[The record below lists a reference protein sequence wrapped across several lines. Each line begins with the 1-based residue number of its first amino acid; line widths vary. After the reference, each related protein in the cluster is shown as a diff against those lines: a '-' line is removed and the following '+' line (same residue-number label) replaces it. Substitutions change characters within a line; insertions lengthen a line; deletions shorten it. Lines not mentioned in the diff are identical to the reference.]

1 MSCILHPGYKQPDG
15 YGQKKY
21 KKRVVLA
28 HRLAYALANDL
39 DVFTM
44 GGTVMHS
51 CDNPSCINHA
61 HLSLGTMK
69 LNADDCVAKRR
80 HVHMLSDEAVAYIRN
95 NIIIGTPYKPGNT
108 EALASLFGVSRS
120 AIGLVVRRKTYAH
133 LP

>member
-1 MSCILHPGYKQPDG
+1 MACVIHPGYKQPDG

-28 HRLAYALANDL
+28 HRLAYAQANGL
-39 DVFTM
+39 DIFTM

-51 CDNPSCINHA
+51 CDNPSCVNPA
-61 HLSLGTMK
+61 HLSLGTMQ
-69 LNADDCVAKRR
+69 LNADDCINKRR
-80 HVHMLSDEAVAYIRN
+80 HSHSLSDSDVAYIRN
-95 NIIIGTPYKPGNT
+95 NIIVGSPSKPGNT

-120 AIGLVVRRKTYAH
+120 AISLVARRKTYTH